1 MANYE
6 IVLKFSYTVE
16 DVDSEDEAYEEAL
29 SMMKCDTHPEPFDW
43 SSYHISDDDEEE
55 DEDFGKS
62 LLDDC
67 PYGIFFCTDCYKNNT
82 EMCSHWRNSNGQ
94 S

>member
-6 IVLKFSYTVE
+6 IILKFSYTVE
-16 DVDSEDEAYEEAL
+16 DVDNEEEAYEEAL
-29 SMMKCDTHPEPFDW
+29 SLMKCDTHPEPFDW
-43 SSYHISDDDEEE
+43 SSYHISDDNDEEE

-67 PYGIFFCTDCYKNNT
+67 PYDIFFCTDCYKNNT
-82 EMCSHWRNSNGQ
+82 EMCSHWRNNNG
-94 S
+94 

>member
-16 DVDSEDEAYEEAL
+16 DVDSEEKAYEEAL
-29 SMMKCDTHPEPFDW
+29 NLMKCDTHPEPFDW
-43 SSYHISDDDEEE
+43 SSYHISDDNNEEE
-55 DEDFGKS
+55 DEDFGKN

-82 EMCSHWRNSNGQ
+82 EMCSHWRNSNG
-94 S
+94 

>member
-16 DVDSEDEAYEEAL
+16 DVDNEDEAYEEAL

-43 SSYHISDDDEEE
+43 SSYHISDDEEE
-55 DEDFGKS
+55 EEDFGKS

-67 PYGIFFCTDCYKNNT
+67 PYSVFFCTDCYKNNT
-82 EMCSHWRNSNGQ
+82 EMCSHWRNSNG
-94 S
+94 

>member
-16 DVDSEDEAYEEAL
+16 DVDSEEEAYEEAL
-29 SMMKCDTHPEPFDW
+29 NLMKCDTHPEPFDW
-43 SSYHISDDDEEE
+43 SSYHISDDNNEEE
-55 DEDFGKS
+55 DEDFGKN

-82 EMCSHWRNSNGQ
+82 EMCSHWRNSNG
-94 S
+94 

>member
-16 DVDSEDEAYEEAL
+16 DVENEDEAYKEAL

-62 LLDDC
+62 PLDDC

-82 EMCSHWRNSNGQ
+82 EMCPHWRNNNRQ